1 MAASV
6 RKSTSYYSENDEV
19 YCEEDFRNN
28 LTFKN
33 SFDGFDDQ
41 FSYLIKNY
49 IQANSLC
56 VIYGAEASYKS
67 FLALC
72 WAVHIAL
79 GREWNRH
86 RVNQA
91 PVLYIAGEGGVG
103 IPRRIKALADRYN
116 DGRHIKELYRL
127 DYAVPFADSAMVGEL
142 IHRIKGISSDYKQKF
157 GLVVIDTL
165 ARCFGGDENSSQDM
179 NQFVTACDRIRSET
193 QATVLLIHHSG
204 RKDKNRARGS
214 SVLGAAADSEFRVER
229 ESSDTP
235 VLLLTGTKSKDEKEP
250 PPQSFELS
258 SAELFTDSDGDI
270 VETLVC
276 SDVGID
282 SVATQDQTVAG
293 LGKYASAVYFS
304 VRANEEAGRPTD
316 KSSIRELVREKLPAK
331 VDKGFSVWIKQCVAK
346 GVLEEIEGK
355 LSTRVIEK
363 DG

>member
-6 RKSTSYYSENDEV
+6 RKSTSDFPENDEV
-19 YCEEDFRNN
+19 YWEEDFLNN

-33 SFDGFDDQ
+33 SFDGFDEE

-49 IQANSLC
+49 IQANSLG

-72 WAVHIAL
+72 WAVHVAL
-79 GREWNRH
+79 GRDWNRH

-91 PVLYIAGEGGVG
+91 SVLYIAGEGGIG

-127 DYAVPFADSAMVGEL
+127 DYAVPFADSSMVGQL
-142 IHRIKGISSDYKQKF
+142 ILRIKDISTKNKRNI

-193 QATVLLIHHSG
+193 GATVLLVHHSG

-229 ESSDTP
+229 ESSDAP

-250 PPQSFELS
+250 PPQNFELYS
-258 SAELFTDSDGDI
+258 VELFTDSDGDI

-293 LGKYASAVYFS
+293 LGQYASAVYFS
-304 VRANEEAGRPTD
+304 VRANEEARRPTD
-316 KSSIRELVREKLPAK
+316 RSSIRELLREKFPTK
-331 VDKGFSVWIKQCVAK
+331 VDKSFSAWINQCAAK

-355 LSTRVIEK
+355 LSTREIEM